1 MANNISGK
9 VVNEIEFK
17 INKKSWDNLTRF
29 QQKITNVKRQLSGL
43 NKSIKVQAVV
53 NSINKVTS
61 ATGRASQKMY
71 DAHTRAYEKHVKDR
85 NRIEQQIE
93 YRTLGT
99 QMAFRRRMIGADGA
113 QSNLLKSGRSAA
125 FASIATAN
133 AALREGTITLK
144 QYNQR
149 VNDAVQSNMRMAR
162 VNAKNA
168 MSLKDMRSEL
178 VQLTAAYT
186 AFSVGAD
193 IFRTGKEL
201 QSLEAGM
208 LIFAGD
214 KTGVRENM
222 QFLIDSSD
230 RLGTNFMVA
239 AEQYTKFATVA
250 SRSMSKSQTREIFT
264 AFSEIAT
271 TQQMDAQR
279 FHRGMNALMQIMSK
293 GQLMAEEVKGQ
304 LT

>member
-99 QMAFRRRMIGADGA
+99 QMAFRRRMIGADGRKRDRVPDVKIPGPFA
-113 QSNLLKSGRSAA
+113 SGRRSLAGPEESPGDRA
-125 FASIATAN
+125 
-133 AALREGTITLK
+133 AALWFCGLR
-144 QYNQR
+144 
-149 VNDAVQSNMRMAR
+149 
-162 VNAKNA
+162 
-168 MSLKDMRSEL
+168 
-178 VQLTAAYT
+178 
-186 AFSVGAD
+186 
-193 IFRTGKEL
+193 
-201 QSLEAGM
+201 
-208 LIFAGD
+208 
-214 KTGVRENM
+214 
-222 QFLIDSSD
+222 
-230 RLGTNFMVA
+230 
-239 AEQYTKFATVA
+239 
-250 SRSMSKSQTREIFT
+250 
-264 AFSEIAT
+264 
-271 TQQMDAQR
+271 
-279 FHRGMNALMQIMSK
+279 
-293 GQLMAEEVKGQ
+293 
-304 LT
+304 